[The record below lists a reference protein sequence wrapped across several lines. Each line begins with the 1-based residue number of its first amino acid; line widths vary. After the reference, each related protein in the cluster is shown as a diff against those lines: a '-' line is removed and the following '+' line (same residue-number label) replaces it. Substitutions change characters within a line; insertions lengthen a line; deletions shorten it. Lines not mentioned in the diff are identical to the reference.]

1 MTLPTVSLIF
11 LVLSSISFHILFYF
25 TPIKKLQDIPN
36 ERSMHTKPVKR
47 SAGMVFGIIFILAL
61 IFFRSYL
68 TEIQIYSQVLFGS
81 IFFLSVGLADDL
93 FGLGFKERLGAE
105 ALFLFLLLYFFPL
118 PTKVFGFPLTGI
130 LSIGLTSLYILS
142 VVNISNFMDGLDFY
156 LGMAVI
162 MVFINLANSTGCRL
176 ESTSFSMFILL
187 FASISG
193 FALLNLPPAKVFMGD
208 SGSLLLGFFISLS
221 PFFLNTDEC
230 SSSFQN
236 EITLGIFLLPSF
248 FFDGLFTILKRIKN
262 KENIFQA
269 HRKHLYQRV
278 QIHRLFGKKRTLAA
292 FHFWNFLSGILFL
305 LFRNFDISVSY
316 SILAVLILS
325 AGIWIIS
332 DRLLEKKAKQSD
344 T

>member
-1 MTLPTVSLIF
+1 MPGVSIFF
-11 LVLSSISFHILFYF
+11 LVLFSISFHLLFYF
-25 TPIKKLQDIPN
+25 TPIRKLQDIPN

-47 SAGMVFGIIFILAL
+47 SAGMVFGILFILAL

-68 TEIQIYSQVLFGS
+68 TETRIYSQVLFGS

-93 FGLGFKERLGAE
+93 FGLGFKIRLGAE
-105 ALFLFLLLYFFPL
+105 AVFLFLLLYFFPL

-142 VVNISNFMDGLDFY
+142 VVNVSNFMDGLDFY

-162 MVFINLANSTGCRL
+162 MVFINLLNTTGCSL
-176 ESTSFSMFILL
+176 ENTSFSMFILL
-187 FASISG
+187 LASIAG
-193 FALLNLPPAKVFMGD
+193 FAVLNLPPAKVFMGD

-221 PFFLNTDEC
+221 PFFLKSSEC
-230 SSSFQN
+230 ASSFQN

-278 QIHRLFGKKRTLAA
+278 QIHKLFGKKRTLAA
-292 FHFWNFLSGILFL
+292 FHFWNFFSGILFL
-305 LFRNFDISVSY
+305 GFRSAGLPLWIPVTSV
-316 SILAVLILS
+316 AVLSSAVWISADRFLS
-325 AGIWIIS
+325 
-332 DRLLEKKAKQSD
+332 KKSAPVA
-344 T
+344 